1 MVIAPFNSYLAQDE
15 FKLMALRSDHNK
27 SLRLVLL
34 VSMLLIFGVVLTVFI
49 GYRTGS
55 NPQEMVLSSVL
66 KDDVAISM
74 ADVQQTSTKNGIKD
88 WSLKAASAQFLHKK
102 NQVVFDDLVVTFFL
116 DDGGSVNLSAQKGY
130 LNTQTQDI
138 QIDGNVLA
146 DDGDIKF
153 RTESLDYDHEQRIL
167 VAAQPVQIFG
177 NSFCLTA
184 NSAAYDMTASKA
196 IFDGKVDG
204 TLFDSFN

>member
-1 MVIAPFNSYLAQDE
+1 
-15 FKLMALRSDHNK
+15 MALRSKHNK
-27 SLRLVLL
+27 SLRLILL

-55 NPQEMVLSSVL
+55 NPQELVLSSVI

-74 ADVQQTSTKNGIKD
+74 DDVQQTSIKNGVKD

-102 NQVVFDDLVVTFFL
+102 KQVVFDDLVVTFFL
-116 DDGGSVNLSAQKGY
+116 DDGGAVNLSARKGF
-130 LNTQTQDI
+130 LNTETQDI

-153 RTESLDYDHEQRIL
+153 RTESLDYDHEERIL

-177 NSFCLTA
+177 DSFCLTA
-184 NSAAYDMTASKA
+184 DSAAYEMTNSQA
-196 IFDGKVDG
+196 IFEGKVEG
-204 TLFDSFN
+204 TLFGSFN

>member
-1 MVIAPFNSYLAQDE
+1 
-15 FKLMALRSDHNK
+15 
-27 SLRLVLL
+27 

-55 NPQEMVLSSVL
+55 NPQEMVLSSML

-74 ADVQQTSTKNGIKD
+74 ADVQQTSIKNGVKD
-88 WSLKAASAQFLHKK
+88 WSLNAASAQFLYKK
-102 NQVVFDDLVVTFFL
+102 NQVVFDDLDVTFYL
-116 DDGGSVNLSAQKGY
+116 DDGGSVKLSAQKGY
-130 LNTQTQDI
+130 LNTETQDI
-138 QIDGNVLA
+138 QIEGNIVA

-153 RTESLDYDHEQRIL
+153 RTESLDYDHELRIL
-167 VAAQPVQIFG
+167 VSAQPVQLFG

-184 NSAAYDMTASKA
+184 ASAAYNMATSRA
-196 IFDGKVDG
+196 IFEGQVEG